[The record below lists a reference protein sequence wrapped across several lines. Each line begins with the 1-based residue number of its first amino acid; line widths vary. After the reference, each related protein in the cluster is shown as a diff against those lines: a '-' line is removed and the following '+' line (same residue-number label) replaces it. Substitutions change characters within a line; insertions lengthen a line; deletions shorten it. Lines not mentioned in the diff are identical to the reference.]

1 MGKRTYR
8 YITMAAAT
16 AVMGLTS
23 CSQDETLNR
32 GSLPADGRITFSVGL
47 SDNAAVTR
55 AAAQASETPIALEG
69 DGRALWLVPS
79 VSATADQERS
89 TRGTQLG
96 RSDKLSSFGVSAF
109 R

>member
-1 MGKRTYR
+1 
-8 YITMAAAT
+8 MASAALL
-16 AVMGLTS
+16 LTVS
-23 CSQDETLNR
+23 CSQDEALNR

-79 VSATADQERS
+79 VAATADQERP
-89 TRGTQLG
+89 TRGTQLDAATSC
-96 RSDKLSSFGVSAF
+96 RPSA
-109 R
+109 